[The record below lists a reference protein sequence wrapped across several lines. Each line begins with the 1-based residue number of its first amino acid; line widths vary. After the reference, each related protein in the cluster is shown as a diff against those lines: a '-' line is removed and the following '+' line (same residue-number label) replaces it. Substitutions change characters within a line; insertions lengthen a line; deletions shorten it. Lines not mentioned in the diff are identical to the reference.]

1 MPYLSMLTTPRRP
14 RTTASGG
21 RIDSLPG
28 FLYNPIYT
36 ESSDPVVQEK
46 GWRMIE
52 VLFFLSILLGVFL
65 QSSVGFGTVV
75 TMPLCILLMGIG
87 VTKPVVTFIALL
99 TGLLVLIREYRHIN
113 WRELLKMAGVML
125 IGVLAAQW
133 VAGRVEMN
141 YLLVL
146 YGAVVIGIGVKK
158 LFWPATK
165 PASKA
170 VQNLAL
176 AIAGIM
182 QGLFV
187 SGGSFLA
194 VYAVERMP
202 EKQELR
208 ATNNALW
215 SILNAVMLTL
225 YFAGGNADKKV
236 LLMGAIAII
245 PMVLGVWLGG
255 VFASRIK
262 QQTFLKLV
270 YIILIA
276 SGIVLLI
283 SNI

>member
-1 MPYLSMLTTPRRP
+1 MT
-14 RTTASGG
+14 
-21 RIDSLPG
+21 
-28 FLYNPIYT
+28 
-36 ESSDPVVQEK
+36 
-46 GWRMIE
+46 E
-52 VLFFLSILLGVFL
+52 VLFFLVILFGVFL

-75 TMPLCILLMGIG
+75 TMPLGILLMGMG

-99 TGLLVLIREYRHIN
+99 TGLSVLIREHRHIN
-113 WRELLKMAGVML
+113 WRELVKMSGVML
-125 IGVLAAQW
+125 VGVLAAQW
-133 VAGRVEMN
+133 VAGRVKMN

-146 YGAVVIGIGVKK
+146 YGAVVVGIGVKK
-158 LFWPATK
+158 LFWPVAK

-194 VYAVERMP
+194 VYAVDRMP

-215 SILNAVMLTL
+215 AILNTVMLTL
-225 YFAGGNADKKV
+225 YLTGGQVDRKV
-236 LLMGAIAII
+236 LVMGAIAVI
-245 PMVLGVWLGG
+245 PMILGVWLGG
-255 VFASRIK
+255 VFTSRIK

-270 YIILIA
+270 YVILIA

-283 SNI
+283 SNL

>member
-1 MPYLSMLTTPRRP
+1 MT
-14 RTTASGG
+14 
-21 RIDSLPG
+21 
-28 FLYNPIYT
+28 
-36 ESSDPVVQEK
+36 
-46 GWRMIE
+46 E
-52 VLFFLSILLGVFL
+52 VLFFLVILFGVFL

-75 TMPLCILLMGIG
+75 TMPLGILLMGMG

-99 TGLLVLIREYRHIN
+99 TGLSVLIKEYKHIN
-113 WRELLKMAGVML
+113 WRELVKMAGVML

-133 VAGRVEMN
+133 VSGRVKMN

-165 PASKA
+165 PAPKA
-170 VQNLAL
+170 MQNLAL

-194 VYAVERMP
+194 VYAVDRMP

-215 SILNAVMLTL
+215 AILNTVMLAL
-225 YFAGGNADKKV
+225 YFTSGQVDKKV
-236 LLMGAIAII
+236 LVMGAIAVI
-245 PMVLGVWLGG
+245 PMILGVWLGG
-255 VFASRIK
+255 VFTSRIK

-270 YIILIA
+270 YVILIA

>member
-1 MPYLSMLTTPRRP
+1 MT
-14 RTTASGG
+14 
-21 RIDSLPG
+21 
-28 FLYNPIYT
+28 
-36 ESSDPVVQEK
+36 
-46 GWRMIE
+46 E
-52 VLFFLSILLGVFL
+52 VLFFLVILFGVFL

-75 TMPLCILLMGIG
+75 TMPLGILLMGMG

-99 TGLLVLIREYRHIN
+99 TGLSVLIKEYKHIN
-113 WRELLKMAGVML
+113 WRELIKMASVML

-133 VAGRVEMN
+133 VSGRVKMN

-176 AIAGIM
+176 GIAGIM

-194 VYAVERMP
+194 VYAVDRMP

-215 SILNAVMLTL
+215 AILNTVMLTL
-225 YFAGGNADKKV
+225 YLTGGQVDRKV
-236 LLMGAIAII
+236 LIMGAIAVI
-245 PMVLGVWLGG
+245 PMILGVWLGG
-255 VFASRIK
+255 VFTSRIK

-283 SNI
+283 SNL

>member
-1 MPYLSMLTTPRRP
+1 MT
-14 RTTASGG
+14 
-21 RIDSLPG
+21 
-28 FLYNPIYT
+28 
-36 ESSDPVVQEK
+36 
-46 GWRMIE
+46 E
-52 VLFFLSILLGVFL
+52 VLFFLVILFGVFL

-75 TMPLCILLMGIG
+75 TMPLGILLMGMG

-99 TGLLVLIREYRHIN
+99 TGLSVLIKEYKHIN
-113 WRELLKMAGVML
+113 WRELVKMAGV
-125 IGVLAAQW
+125 I
-133 VAGRVEMN
+133 
-141 YLLVL
+141 
-146 YGAVVIGIGVKK
+146 IGVKK

-165 PASKA
+165 PAPKA

-194 VYAVERMP
+194 VYAVDRMP

-215 SILNAVMLTL
+215 AILNTVMLAL
-225 YFAGGNADKKV
+225 YFTGGQVDKKV
-236 LLMGAIAII
+236 LVMGAIAVI
-245 PMVLGVWLGG
+245 PMILGVWLGG
-255 VFASRIK
+255 VFTSRIK

-270 YIILIA
+270 YVILIA

>member
-1 MPYLSMLTTPRRP
+1 
-14 RTTASGG
+14 
-21 RIDSLPG
+21 
-28 FLYNPIYT
+28 
-36 ESSDPVVQEK
+36 
-46 GWRMIE
+46 MIE

-75 TMPLCILLMGIG
+75 TMPLGILLMGIG

-99 TGLLVLIREYRHIN
+99 TGLLVLIREYKHIN
-113 WRELLKMAGVML
+113 WRELIKMAGVML

-133 VAGRVEMN
+133 VAGRVQMN

-176 AIAGIM
+176 AVAGIM

-194 VYAVERMP
+194 VYAVERIP

-215 SILNAVMLTL
+215 AILNTVMLTL
-225 YFAGGNADKKV
+225 NFAGGQVDKK
-236 LLMGAIAII
+236 LLTMGAIAII
-245 PMVLGVWLGG
+245 PMFLGTWLGG
-255 VFASRIK
+255 VFAHRIK
-262 QQTFLKLV
+262 QQTFLKIV
-270 YIILIA
+270 YVILIA
-276 SGIVLLI
+276 SGVVLLI
-283 SNI
+283 SNL